1 MLQRISKKYLK
12 RTYNMKE
19 FASKRIFDGYA
30 LGKLVVY
37 QDVKKEIN
45 NEFEGEEKEFNRFKE
60 ARSKAILSFEK
71 LYQDTLMTL
80 GENEAQLFLTHKL
93 MAEDLD
99 FEDQVKENITS
110 SLNAEKATL
119 KASETL
125 SSMFEEMDDS
135 YMKERAKD
143 VLEVGKKIVDILTQK
158 EEFNLLKEPS
168 ILICDDLPSSELMK
182 LDKNLLIGLVLVKGS
197 INSHVSILTRMLEI
211 PSICAIDELK
221 VDESLNNKF
230 AIIDGLKGK
239 LIIDPTS
246 KDITKYSKIKD
257 EYLKDLEELSLLR
270 GKMTKTQDNKE
281 LKIYSNIASSV
292 EVENVIKND
301 AEGVGLFRSEFI
313 YLDSKTYPTEE
324 EQFIHYK
331 KVVETM
337 KDKEVIIR
345 TLDIGAD
352 KKIDYFDLP
361 EEENPA
367 LGYRSIRIC
376 KDRPAMFLDQ
386 LTALY
391 RASAYGNLS
400 IMIPMIISLSEVE
413 FVKEM
418 CGIAKNNLASRGE
431 KFNPNMKIGIMIET
445 PAAAIMSDVLAQHVD
460 FFSIGTNDLSQYT
473 LAIDRVNPLL
483 DKTFNPHHKA
493 ILRLIKL
500 TVENGH
506 KANIPVGICGELARD
521 EELVPFF
528 CALGVDE
535 LSVSP
540 SYVLKLRKQ
549 ISTIDTSKVDIN
561 KFVNSSK

>member
-1 MLQRISKKYLK
+1 
-12 RTYNMKE
+12 MKE
-19 FASKRIFDGYA
+19 YSSKRIFDGYA

-37 QDVKKEIN
+37 QETKNEIK
-45 NEFEGEEKEFNRFKE
+45 NEFLGEEEEFNRFVE
-60 ARSKAILSFEK
+60 ARSKATLSFEK
-71 LYQDTLMTL
+71 LYQDTLISL
-80 GENEAQLFLTHKL
+80 GEKEAELFLSHKL

-99 FEDQVKENITS
+99 FEDLVREGIANKNT
-110 SLNAEKATL
+110 AEKAVL
-119 KASETL
+119 EASKQL
-125 SSMFEEMDDS
+125 SSMFEGMDDS

-143 VLEVGKKIVDILTQK
+143 VLEVGNKLVDCLSNK
-158 EEFNLLKEPS
+158 EETNLLKEPS

-182 LDKNLLIGLVLVKGS
+182 LDKNLLLGLVLVKGS

-211 PSICAIDELK
+211 PSICALDELK
-221 VDESLNNKF
+221 VDPSLNGKF

-239 LIIDPTS
+239 LILDPSS
-246 KDITKYSKIKD
+246 KDITKFSKIKE
-257 EYLKDLEELSLLR
+257 EYLADVRELSKLK
-270 GKMTKTQDNKE
+270 GQETKTFDGKKV
-281 LKIYSNIASSV
+281 KIYSNIASSY

-301 AEGVGLFRSEFI
+301 GEGIGLFRSEFI
-313 YLDSKTYPTEE
+313 YLDSKAYPSEE
-324 EQFIHYK
+324 EQFTHYK
-331 KVVETM
+331 KVVEAM
-337 KDKEVIIR
+337 KGKEVIIR

-352 KKIDYFDLP
+352 KKVDYFDLP

-391 RASAYGNLS
+391 RASAYGNLA

-418 CGIAKNNLASRGE
+418 CTLAKNNLTSRGE
-431 KFNPNMKIGIMIET
+431 KFNKDMKIGIMVET
-445 PAAAIMSDVLAQHVD
+445 PAAAIMSDVLAEHVD

-500 TVENGH
+500 TIENGH

-521 EELVPFF
+521 EKLLPFF
-528 CALGVDE
+528 VALGIDE

-549 ISTIDTSKVDIN
+549 IASIDTSKVDIDS
-561 KFVNSSK
+561 FVNSSK

>member
-1 MLQRISKKYLK
+1 
-12 RTYNMKE
+12 MKE
-19 FASKRIFDGYA
+19 YSSKRIFDGYA

-37 QDVKKEIN
+37 QETKNEIK
-45 NEFEGEEKEFNRFKE
+45 NEFLGEEEEFNRFIE
-60 ARSKAILSFEK
+60 ARSKATLSFEK
-71 LYQDTLMTL
+71 LYQDTLISL
-80 GENEAQLFLTHKL
+80 GEKEAELFLSHKL

-99 FEDQVKENITS
+99 FEDLVREEIANKNT
-110 SLNAEKATL
+110 AEKAVL
-119 KASETL
+119 NASKQL
-125 SSMFEEMDDS
+125 SSMFEGMDDS

-143 VLEVGKKIVDILTQK
+143 VLEVGNKLVDCLSNK
-158 EEFNLLKEPS
+158 EETNLLKEPS

-182 LDKNLLIGLVLVKGS
+182 LDKNLLLGLVLVKGS

-211 PSICAIDELK
+211 PSICALDELK
-221 VDESLNNKF
+221 VDPSFNGKF

-239 LIIDPTS
+239 LILDPSS
-246 KDITKYSKIKD
+246 KDITKFSKINE
-257 EYLKDLEELSLLR
+257 EYLADVRELSNLK
-270 GKMTKTQDNKE
+270 GVETKTIDGKK
-281 LKIYSNIASSV
+281 LKIYSNIASSY
-292 EVENVIKND
+292 EVDNVIKND
-301 AEGVGLFRSEFI
+301 GEGIGLFRSEFI
-313 YLDSKTYPTEE
+313 YLDSKDYPSEE
-324 EQFIHYK
+324 EQFTHYK
-331 KVVETM
+331 KVVEAM
-337 KDKEVIIR
+337 KGKEVIIR

-352 KKIDYFDLP
+352 KKVDYFNLP

-391 RASAYGNLS
+391 RASAYGNLA

-413 FVKEM
+413 FVKQM
-418 CGIAKNNLASRGE
+418 CTLAKNNLTSRGE
-431 KFNPNMKIGIMIET
+431 KFNKDMKIGIMVET
-445 PAAAIMSDVLAQHVD
+445 PAAAIMSDLLAEHVD

-500 TVENGH
+500 TIENGH

-521 EELVPFF
+521 EKLLPFF
-528 CALGVDE
+528 VALGIDE

-549 ISTIDTSKVDIN
+549 IAGIDTSKVDIDS
-561 KFVNSSK
+561 FVNSSK

>member
-1 MLQRISKKYLK
+1 
-12 RTYNMKE
+12 MKE
-19 FASKRIFDGYA
+19 YSSKRIFDGYA

-37 QDVKKEIN
+37 QDIKTETK
-45 NEFEGEEKEFNRFKE
+45 NEFLGEEKETERFIE
-60 ARSKAILSFEK
+60 ARAKTIITFEK
-71 LYQDTLMTL
+71 LYQDTLIRL
-80 GENEAQLFLTHKL
+80 GEEEAQLFLTHKL

-99 FEDQVKENITS
+99 FEDLVKEGISNT
-110 SLNAEKATL
+110 LTAESAVKE
-119 KASETL
+119 ASKQL
-125 SSMFEEMDDS
+125 SSMFETMDDA
-135 YMKERAKD
+135 YMKERARD
-143 VLEVGKKIVDILTQK
+143 VLEVGNKIIDVLTKKEDLT
-158 EEFNLLKEPS
+158 LLKEPS
-168 ILICDDLPSSELMK
+168 IIICDDLPSSELMK
-182 LDKNLLIGLVLVKGS
+182 FDKNLLIGLILVKGS

-211 PSICAIDELK
+211 PSICAIDDFN
-221 VDESLNNKF
+221 VDASLNGKF

-246 KDITKYSKIKD
+246 KDITKYSKIK
-257 EYLKDLEELSLLR
+257 ESYLNDIKELSLLR
-270 GKMTKTQDNKE
+270 GKETTTLDGKK
-281 LKIYSNIASSV
+281 LKIYSNIASSY
-292 EVENVIKND
+292 EVDNVIKND
-301 AEGVGLFRSEFI
+301 GEGIGLFRSEFI

-324 EQFIHYK
+324 EQFVHYK
-331 KVVETM
+331 KVVEAM
-337 KDKEVIIR
+337 KGKEVIIR

-352 KKIDYFDLP
+352 KKVDYFELP

-391 RASAYGNLS
+391 RASAYGNLA

-418 CGIAKNNLASRGE
+418 CALAKNNLTSRGE
-431 KFNPNMKIGIMIET
+431 KFNPDMKIGIMIET
-445 PAAAIMSDVLAQHVD
+445 PAAAIMSDVLAEHVD

-500 TVENGH
+500 TIENGH
-506 KANIPVGICGELARD
+506 KKNIPVGICGELARD
-521 EELVPFF
+521 EKLLPFF
-528 CALGVDE
+528 VSLGIDE

-549 ISTIDTSKVDIN
+549 ISTIDTTKVDIDS
-561 KFVNSSK
+561 FVNSTR

>member
-1 MLQRISKKYLK
+1 
-12 RTYNMKE
+12 MKE
-19 FASKRIFDGYA
+19 YSSKRIFDGYA

-37 QDVKKEIN
+37 QDIKTETK
-45 NEFEGEEKEFNRFKE
+45 NEFLGEEKEIERFIE
-60 ARSKAILSFEK
+60 ARTKTIASFEK
-71 LYQDTLMTL
+71 LYQDTLIRL
-80 GENEAQLFLTHKL
+80 GEEEAQLFLTHKL

-99 FEDQVKENITS
+99 FEDLVKEGINNKLT
-110 SLNAEKATL
+110 AESAVKE
-119 KASETL
+119 ASKQL
-125 SSMFEEMDDS
+125 SSMFETMDDA
-135 YMKERAKD
+135 YMKERARD
-143 VLEVGKKIVDILTQK
+143 VLEVGNKIIDVLAKKEDLT
-158 EEFNLLKEPS
+158 LLKEPS
-168 ILICDDLPSSELMK
+168 IIICDDLPSSELMK
-182 LDKNLLIGLVLVKGS
+182 FDKNLLIGLILVKGS

-211 PSICAIDELK
+211 PSICAIDDFT
-221 VDESLNNKF
+221 VDASLNGKF

-246 KDITKYSKIKD
+246 KDITKYSKIK
-257 EYLKDLEELSLLR
+257 ENYLNDIKELALLR
-270 GKMTKTQDNKE
+270 GKETTTLDGKK
-281 LKIYSNIASSV
+281 LKIYSNIASSY
-292 EVENVIKND
+292 EVDNVIKND
-301 AEGVGLFRSEFI
+301 GEGIGLFRSEFI

-324 EQFIHYK
+324 EQFVHYK
-331 KVVETM
+331 KVVEAM
-337 KDKEVIIR
+337 NGKEVIIR

-352 KKIDYFDLP
+352 KKVDYFELP

-391 RASAYGNLS
+391 RASAYGNLA

-418 CGIAKNNLASRGE
+418 CVLAKNNLTSRGE

-445 PAAAIMSDVLAQHVD
+445 PAAAIMSDVLAEHVD

-506 KANIPVGICGELARD
+506 KKNIPVGICGELARD
-521 EELVPFF
+521 EKLLPFF
-528 CALGVDE
+528 VSLGIDE

-549 ISTIDTSKVDIN
+549 ISTIDTTKVDIDS
-561 KFVNSSK
+561 FVNSTR

>member
-1 MLQRISKKYLK
+1 
-12 RTYNMKE
+12 MKE
-19 FASKRIFDGYA
+19 YSSKRIFDGYA

-37 QDVKKEIN
+37 QDIKTETK
-45 NEFEGEEKEFNRFKE
+45 NEFLGEEKELERFIE
-60 ARSKAILSFEK
+60 ARTKTIASFEK
-71 LYQDTLMTL
+71 LYQDTLIRL
-80 GENEAQLFLTHKL
+80 GEEEAQLFLTHKL

-99 FEDQVKENITS
+99 FEDLVKEGINNKLT
-110 SLNAEKATL
+110 AESAVKE
-119 KASETL
+119 ASKQL
-125 SSMFEEMDDS
+125 SSMFETMDDA
-135 YMKERAKD
+135 YMKERARD
-143 VLEVGKKIVDILTQK
+143 VLEVGNKIIDVLTKKEDLT
-158 EEFNLLKEPS
+158 LLKEPS
-168 ILICDDLPSSELMK
+168 IIICDDLPSSELMK
-182 LDKNLLIGLVLVKGS
+182 FDKNLLIGLILVKGS

-211 PSICAIDELK
+211 PSICAIDDFT
-221 VDESLNNKF
+221 VDASLNGKF

-246 KDITKYSKIKD
+246 KDITKYSKIK
-257 EYLKDLEELSLLR
+257 ENYLNDIKELALLR
-270 GKMTKTQDNKE
+270 GKETTTLDGKK
-281 LKIYSNIASSV
+281 LKIYSNIASSY
-292 EVENVIKND
+292 EVDNVIKND
-301 AEGVGLFRSEFI
+301 GEGIGLFRSEFI

-324 EQFIHYK
+324 EQFVHYK
-331 KVVETM
+331 KVVEAM
-337 KDKEVIIR
+337 NGKEVIIR

-352 KKIDYFDLP
+352 KKVDYFELP

-391 RASAYGNLS
+391 RASAYGNLA

-418 CGIAKNNLASRGE
+418 CVLAKNNLTSRGE

-445 PAAAIMSDVLAQHVD
+445 PAAAIMSDVLAEHVD

-506 KANIPVGICGELARD
+506 KKNIPVGICGELARD
-521 EELVPFF
+521 EKLLPFF
-528 CALGVDE
+528 VSLGIDE

-549 ISTIDTSKVDIN
+549 ISTIDTTKVDIDS
-561 KFVNSSK
+561 FVNSTR